1 MTEAPGGRLRPS
13 TSPPTHARGM
23 LFPWEP
29 SANKRSKPDEGF
41 VYLVVL
47 ETSLQFE
54 RDGPAAIEDAG
65 FGGSG
70 RSLPSNDNIKASE
83 PIWPVTSKIEQV
95 YI

>member
-1 MTEAPGGRLRPS
+1 MMFL
-13 TSPPTHARGM
+13 
-23 LFPWEP
+23 WEP

-70 RSLPSNDNIKASE
+70 RSLPSSDNIKAIE
-83 PIWPVTSKIEQV
+83 RIWPMTSNI
-95 YI
+95 

>member
-1 MTEAPGGRLRPS
+1 MLGGCCFRGNRRR
-13 TSPPTHARGM
+13 TNAR
-23 LFPWEP
+23 
-29 SANKRSKPDEGF
+29 KPDDGF

-83 PIWPVTSKIEQV
+83 RIWPMTSKIEQV